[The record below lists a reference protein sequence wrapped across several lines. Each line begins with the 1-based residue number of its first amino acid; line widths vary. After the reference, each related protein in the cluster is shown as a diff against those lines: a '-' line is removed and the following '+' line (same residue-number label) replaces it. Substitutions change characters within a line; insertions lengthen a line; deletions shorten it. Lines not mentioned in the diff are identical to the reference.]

1 MVFVSLVFPEAKM
14 LWQLGM
20 KVFVLILPSRHEPL
34 QKMACVSFAC
44 RHCGCRGC
52 CGGKDKQPISAELK
66 RNIGKGMG
74 VV

>member
-44 RHCGCRGC
+44 RHCGWAAEAVVVA
-52 CGGKDKQPISAELK
+52 KINSPSAPS
-66 RNIGKGMG
+66 
-74 VV
+74 